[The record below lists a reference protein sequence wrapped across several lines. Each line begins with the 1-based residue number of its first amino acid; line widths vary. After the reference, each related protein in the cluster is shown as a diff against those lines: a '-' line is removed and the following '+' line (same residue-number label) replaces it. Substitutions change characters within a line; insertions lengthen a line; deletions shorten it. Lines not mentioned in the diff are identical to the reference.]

1 MPPYYIHNKQLIF
14 PVHDVKLEKYTFKKL
29 IETKYRR
36 SQDEDE
42 DKIPEELFMKYTRD
56 SR

>member
-1 MPPYYIHNKQLIF
+1 MSKVENYIFI
-14 PVHDVKLEKYTFKKL
+14 KL
-29 IETKYRR
+29 IKTKYRR